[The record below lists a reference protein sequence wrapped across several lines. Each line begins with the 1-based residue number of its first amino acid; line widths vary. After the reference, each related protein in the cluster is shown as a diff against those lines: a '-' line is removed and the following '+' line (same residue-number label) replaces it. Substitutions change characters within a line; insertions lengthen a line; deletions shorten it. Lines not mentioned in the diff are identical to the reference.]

1 MDLWKNFLGSL
12 DRQKLELAD
21 FEKQK
26 TNIQAD
32 LQMKNFQVEVRKLYW
47 SIIANNESIKIA
59 DKLLSSSELQLED
72 AEKRKKASI
81 ANETEVAR
89 LRAQVASRKALV
101 SSLNYQKEAY
111 NRALRSMVPSI
122 KSKDITF
129 TSVDVDKTV
138 KQVKTCALSISQQ
151 KEDSLKDTLYFDL
164 INTIEKKQLAQ
175 KEITDKT
182 DSMDIK
188 LLGNYQF
195 IANELDS
202 QYESTYDTLT
212 DAPFNAHSVGVQ
224 ISIPIGSGVRKLERT
239 KNLVEKY
246 NYESEKSELLS
257 ELNAQRKA
265 ILPYV
270 ALMFEGL
277 RN

>member
-1 MDLWKNFLGSL
+1 
-12 DRQKLELAD
+12 
-21 FEKQK
+21 
-26 TNIQAD
+26 
-32 LQMKNFQVEVRKLYW
+32 MKNFQVEVRKLYW

-151 KEDSLKDTLYFDL
+151 KEDSLKDTCIL
-164 INTIEKKQLAQ
+164 ILLIQLRRN
-175 KEITDKT
+175 
-182 DSMDIK
+182 K
-188 LLGNYQF
+188 LLKKRSLTKQIPWILNY
-195 IANELDS
+195 
-202 QYESTYDTLT
+202 
-212 DAPFNAHSVGVQ
+212 
-224 ISIPIGSGVRKLERT
+224 
-239 KNLVEKY
+239 
-246 NYESEKSELLS
+246 
-257 ELNAQRKA
+257 
-265 ILPYV
+265 
-270 ALMFEGL
+270 
-277 RN
+277 